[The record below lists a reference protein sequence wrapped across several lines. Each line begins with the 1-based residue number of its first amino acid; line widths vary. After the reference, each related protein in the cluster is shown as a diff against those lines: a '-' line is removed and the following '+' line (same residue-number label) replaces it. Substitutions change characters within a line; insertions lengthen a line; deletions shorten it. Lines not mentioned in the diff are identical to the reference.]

1 MISRALCEEVL
12 AAAASTGADY
22 AELFAEK
29 TFNRSVSML
38 DSRVQQSNDN
48 VVAGVGIRVFKGLR
62 SVAASTVDTSREGL
76 LRCAGQAAAALGEDP
91 ADAVFICGGASIYE
105 LFFEDCDAFY
115 VTRIDEVFDA
125 DRFFP
130 NLEEKGFVVTWE
142 SEVQTDEATGI
153 QYTFRKYERCL
164 K

>member
-76 LRCAGQAAAALGEDP
+76 LRCAAWRRHCTDL
-91 ADAVFICGGASIYE
+91 
-105 LFFEDCDAFY
+105 
-115 VTRIDEVFDA
+115 
-125 DRFFP
+125 DRPQGTPLRRYPSRTPRPRQFSSCR
-130 NLEEKGFVVTWE
+130 KG
-142 SEVQTDEATGI
+142 
-153 QYTFRKYERCL
+153 
-164 K
+164 

>member
-62 SVAASTVDTSREGL
+62 SVAASTVDTSNFSRN
-76 LRCAGQAAAALGEDP
+76 R
-91 ADAVFICGGASIYE
+91 
-105 LFFEDCDAFY
+105 
-115 VTRIDEVFDA
+115 
-125 DRFFP
+125 
-130 NLEEKGFVVTWE
+130 
-142 SEVQTDEATGI
+142 
-153 QYTFRKYERCL
+153 
-164 K
+164 